1 MCCWVGGVDW
11 LCESLPSVSAVA
23 SRPFYDVECLE
34 VGSSI
39 TVHKT
44 ETRGF
49 FLEHYDLGEIGPTNI
64 SARSPYYSMGPLQF
78 YGLHSIFYTL
88 YDMIHRQR
96 HSHRIFRL
104 GDPSAPCSGTE
115 GK

>member
-78 YGLHSIFYTL
+78 YGVPGAFPM
-88 YDMIHRQR
+88 D
-96 HSHRIFRL
+96 
-104 GDPSAPCSGTE
+104 CSGYR
-115 GK
+115 KNALMSFLKCLLSSIR

>member
-64 SARSPYYSMGPLQF
+64 SARSPYYSMGPL
-78 YGLHSIFYTL
+78 
-88 YDMIHRQR
+88 
-96 HSHRIFRL
+96 RL
-104 GDPSAPCSGTE
+104 L
-115 GK
+115 